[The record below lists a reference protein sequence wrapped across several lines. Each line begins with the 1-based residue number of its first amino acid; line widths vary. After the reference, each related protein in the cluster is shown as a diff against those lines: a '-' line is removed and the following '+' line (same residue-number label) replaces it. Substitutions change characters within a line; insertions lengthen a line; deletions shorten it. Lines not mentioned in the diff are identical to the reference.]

1 MLTEEF
7 PDATI
12 LFCQWHVM
20 KAIFKKLVE
29 CDVDKSERDEV
40 RELIRQLVYSGWMLM
55 ITRIRSKK
63 SIPKLINSLRN
74 NSRLTGIIVRKR
86 G

>member
-7 PDATI
+7 SDATI

-20 KAIFKKLVE
+20 KAMFKKMVE
-29 CDVDKSERDEV
+29 CDVDKSERDKV
-40 RELIRQLVYSGWMLM
+40 RELICQLVYSKDADDYKD
-55 ITRIRSKK
+55 TSKK
-63 SIPKLINSLRN
+63 SIPNLIRN
-74 NSRLTGIIVRKR
+74 ISRLTGIIVRKC